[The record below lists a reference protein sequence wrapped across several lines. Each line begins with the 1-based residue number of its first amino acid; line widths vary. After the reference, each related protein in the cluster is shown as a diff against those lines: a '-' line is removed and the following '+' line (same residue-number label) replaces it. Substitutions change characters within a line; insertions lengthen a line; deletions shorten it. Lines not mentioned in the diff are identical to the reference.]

1 MKLKPSVLDQFSGER
16 AVEPPAPR
24 SNYTSSSDSVI
35 LEDESGRVAL
45 CAGEYEYPSHSPAAG
60 RKAILPMQRLIESL
74 VTGVVIAI
82 LGSVTESGELAVE
95 DICVPGFATGFE
107 TSPEILK
114 HPLRY
119 FNPGFET
126 NIGGSVDV
134 SPITQKPL
142 YVLLVSGLAAD
153 SRSNQHSE
161 GRTNPVALQLLSDYV
176 SGMAGSE
183 NETRESSSRI
193 VRVIIAGGLIGR
205 PALTAASA
213 AKIAAAA
220 SASSSAMVSSTQVS
234 GLSGSSSSFFSDRNI
249 SIGEQEAATE
259 ALREADAFL
268 TQFAASVPVD
278 VMPGESEPANHMLP
292 QQPLHACLFPLAG
305 RLSSVHAVT
314 NPYSCEFNMESS
326 ITSVTASEEPKTQAD
341 NRSNVVSFLGS
352 SGQPV
357 IDILR
362 YSSNSS
368 LMTPGDELGLLEGL
382 TFDAPLVGNNK
393 SGQSASNALLSSS
406 SSSSSSFAAASAASM
421 DIDKEEGGGGGGGG
435 MLSASSSIVL
445 NEGEDMLAAKG
456 ESVAD
461 VLMVTSR
468 AIDVQGTGAGAGADE
483 RMRAGAGGD
492 EIVDKM
498 SELDVLTN
506 TLFWRMLA
514 PTAPDSLTCFPFTET
529 DPFVIR
535 DIPNVFFSGGCKS
548 FGTRL
553 IVNKDNTQRVRVIC
567 VPEFSATHTAVLVDV
582 NSPMLEA
589 KALRFDVHK

>member
-45 CAGEYEYPSHSPAAG
+45 CAGEYEYPAHSPAAG

-82 LGSVTESGELAVE
+82 LGSVTETGELAVE

-126 NIGGSVDV
+126 NIGK
-134 SPITQKPL
+134 SPPTHKPF

-176 SGMAGSE
+176 SGMAGNE
-183 NETRESSSRI
+183 NETRESTSRI

-314 NPYSCEFNMESS
+314 NPYSCEFNVESS
-326 ITSVTASEEPKTQAD
+326 ITSVTASVEPKTQAD
-341 NRSNVVSFLGS
+341 NRSNIISFLGS

-368 LMTPGDELGLLEGL
+368 LMTPGDEFGLLEGL

-393 SGQSASNALLSSS
+393 SGQNASNVLLLSSS
-406 SSSSSSFAAASAASM
+406 SSSSAAAASESAAVSM

-535 DIPNVFFSGGCKS
+535 DIPSVFFSGGCKS

-567 VPEFSATHTAVLVDV
+567 VPEFSSTHTAVLVDV
-582 NSPMLEA
+582 NSPILEA
-589 KALRFDVHK
+589 KALRFDVHE